1 MESWSCNQARDFG
14 KLVYIA
20 LANMFYCNSSSFHL
34 QEIIVAYTNTSQGS
48 VKSAQYM
55 TVTCFCATGR
65 VVDSQEEHQCTG
77 VWPDITS
84 MGGGRLGLA
93 ELLATKICTLAL
105 TVRLFSKPFHVL
117 KICMVF
123 HRDWGPYAHWG
134 QSTIG
139 YHKNV
144 FFFWFHVRI
153 PPRESWIFPMKRWKL
168 LFQIGEKTLI
178 SLFHSEILF
187 SHLFMRF
194 PCVFYFQL
202 FFARVFRVLSTLNEN
217 FLCNYSF
224 SNVLS
229 QIIDS
234 QSVVL

>member
-1 MESWSCNQARDFG
+1 
-14 KLVYIA
+14 
-20 LANMFYCNSSSFHL
+20 
-34 QEIIVAYTNTSQGS
+34 
-48 VKSAQYM
+48 M
-55 TVTCFCATGR
+55 TGTCFCATGR

-105 TVRLFSKPFHVL
+105 TVRLFSKPFYVL

-123 HRDWGPYAHWG
+123 HRGWGPYAHWC
-134 QSTIG
+134 QTTIG
-139 YHKNV
+139 YHKNL
-144 FFFWFHVRI
+144 FFLI
-153 PPRESWIFPMKRWKL
+153 SCENPTNTRESWIFPMKRWKF

-202 FFARVFRVLSTLNEN
+202 FFARVFRLLKYIEWK
-217 FLCNYSF
+217 FL
-224 SNVLS
+224 V
-229 QIIDS
+229 
-234 QSVVL
+234 